1 MPSRAEIRG
10 TLELALRA
18 TSLLVL
24 GWMLWLSLD
33 RGRPERVVSARSSN
47 LAQALRDWSSSGV
60 APDRAA
66 VQLDSTPSPVERD
79 WMRALAHSG
88 SRVTWKGSLPAS
100 AVAVHPVASPRGGLR
115 VLVAAPSANRVTVE
129 DELGLIEGATAAAG
143 GAQFDVPSAVGQVVA
158 KIGSTRARA
167 ILADSIRLGRVLVL
181 GVAGWESKFV
191 TSALE
196 EAGWKV
202 DAEMRVAPSVD
213 VTQGALSAID
223 TSRYSAVVALDASAA
238 ARASEINRY
247 VASGGGLVLAGITGS
262 LDAFASVR
270 AGATGRVQ
278 VPSVLEAE
286 PGSTTLQSLSLL
298 PIGTLRSDAVRLDAR
313 RGVTAAAARRHGSG
327 RVVQEGYLD
336 TWRWR
341 MSGGDDSPAAHREWW
356 SRLISSV
363 AYAPTV
369 RSAGGTADNAP
380 NARLIEALGAPSPPS
395 ASLAT
400 AAGSISLWL
409 LFAILSISLL
419 AEWASRRLR
428 GLR

>member
-18 TSLLVL
+18 TSLVVL
-24 GWMLWLSLD
+24 AWMLWLSLD
-33 RGRPERVVSARSSN
+33 RGRLERVVSARSTN
-47 LAQALRDWSSSGV
+47 LAAALRDWSAAGV
-60 APDRAA
+60 APDRASIR
-66 VQLDSTPSPVERD
+66 LDSTPTPTERD

-88 SRVTWKGSLPAS
+88 SSVTWNGSLPAS
-100 AVAVHPVASPRGGLR
+100 AVSVHPVASPRGGLK
-115 VLVAAPSANRVTVE
+115 VLVAAPSANRVTIE
-129 DELGLIEGATAAAG
+129 DELGLIEGATATSG
-143 GAQFDVPSAVGQVVA
+143 GARFDAPSAVGQVLA
-158 KIGSTRARA
+158 KVGSTRARA
-167 ILADSIRLGRVLVL
+167 IAADSIRLGRVLIL
-181 GVAGWESKFV
+181 GSAGWESKFV
-191 TSALE
+191 VSALE

-223 TSRYSAVVALDASAA
+223 TSRYSAVVALDGSAA
-238 ARASEINRY
+238 LRAAEINRY
-247 VASGGGLVLAGITGS
+247 VASGGGLILAGVTGS
-262 LDAFASVR
+262 LDGFASVR
-270 AGATGRVQ
+270 AGTTGRVQ

-286 PGSTTLQSLSLL
+286 PGSTTLASLSLL
-298 PIGTLRSDAVRLDAR
+298 PIGSLRSDAVRLDVR
-313 RGVTAAAARRHGSG
+313 RGVIAAAARRHGSG
-327 RVVQEGYLD
+327 KVVQEGYVD

-356 SRLISSV
+356 TRLVSSV

-369 RSAGGTADNAP
+369 GAARESVDNAP
-380 NARLIEALGAPSPPS
+380 NARLIEALGAPSQPA

-409 LFAILSISLL
+409 LFAILSLSLL